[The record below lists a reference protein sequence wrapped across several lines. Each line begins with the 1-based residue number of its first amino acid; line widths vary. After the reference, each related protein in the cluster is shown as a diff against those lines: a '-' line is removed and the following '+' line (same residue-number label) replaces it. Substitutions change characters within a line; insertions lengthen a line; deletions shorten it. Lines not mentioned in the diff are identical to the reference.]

1 MKNIEDI
8 ISNIGDE
15 SSLEKAIN
23 KTVSLRLPVLYLAR
37 IDALASL
44 KDTSRNVLLNDIIE
58 AALNELLN
66 KLKTKNQ
73 ELANKLESKA
83 QELVEILLAE
93 HEPPHP
99 PHKKRKLPHEK
110 D

>member
-8 ISNIGDE
+8 ISNLGDE

-58 AALNELLN
+58 VALNELLV
-66 KLKTKNQ
+66 K
-73 ELANKLESKA
+73 LANKNKKLADKLESKA
-83 QELVEILLAE
+83 QELVQRLLAE
-93 HEPPHP
+93 HESPPH
-99 PHKKRKLPHEK
+99 HKKRRPPHEK